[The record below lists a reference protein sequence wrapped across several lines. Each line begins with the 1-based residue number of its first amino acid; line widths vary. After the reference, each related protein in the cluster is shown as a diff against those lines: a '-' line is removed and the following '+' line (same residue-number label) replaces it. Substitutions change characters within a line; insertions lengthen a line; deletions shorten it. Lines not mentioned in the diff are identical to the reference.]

1 METKPY
7 SRKEEFVHKCWNE
20 YYLAGKKHFK
30 LVLKSTAKPKIT
42 EINQLEA
49 HDGIEELFNNYSNWN
64 FSFNQVVGRVHM
76 DKENTMTL
84 FVCADDESDAKNV
97 ALNTIC
103 QIIQEIDEVEEKIL
117 EKEKTEWEVK

>member
-1 METKPY
+1 M
-7 SRKEEFVHKCWNE
+7 
-20 YYLAGKKHFK
+20 
-30 LVLKSTAKPKIT
+30 LKSTAKPKIT

-76 DKENTMTL
+76 GKENTMTL

-97 ALNTIC
+97 ALDTIC